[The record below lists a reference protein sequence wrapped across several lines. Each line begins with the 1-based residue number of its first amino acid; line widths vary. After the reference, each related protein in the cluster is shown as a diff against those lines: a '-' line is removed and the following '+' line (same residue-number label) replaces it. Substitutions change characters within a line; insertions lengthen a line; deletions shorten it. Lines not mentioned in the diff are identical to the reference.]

1 MGRAAAFAALAG
13 VALATSPVAAQ
24 QNARIAPDEAR
35 QCAIWASYVSAE
47 IVDDP
52 DTQQALMFATN
63 YFVGHYEGATGRSI
77 AGGDDRAAAEQ
88 LVLNLEQVTQ
98 MCSAHMEA
106 YGLRMT
112 AWGAALEALGQNEQG
127 K

>member
-1 MGRAAAFAALAG
+1 MRGAVVLAASLALA
-13 VALATSPVAAQ
+13 SPLAAQ
-24 QNARIAPDEAR
+24 QSVRIAPDDAR

-47 IVDDP
+47 IVDGP
-52 DTQQALMFATN
+52 ETQQALMFATN

-112 AWGAALEALGQNEQG
+112 DWGAALEALGQAELG

>member
-1 MGRAAAFAALAG
+1 MRGAVVLAASLALA
-13 VALATSPVAAQ
+13 SPLAAQ
-24 QNARIAPDEAR
+24 QSVRIAPDDAR

-52 DTQQALMFATN
+52 ETQQALMFATN

-112 AWGAALEALGQNEQG
+112 DWGAALEALGQSEQG